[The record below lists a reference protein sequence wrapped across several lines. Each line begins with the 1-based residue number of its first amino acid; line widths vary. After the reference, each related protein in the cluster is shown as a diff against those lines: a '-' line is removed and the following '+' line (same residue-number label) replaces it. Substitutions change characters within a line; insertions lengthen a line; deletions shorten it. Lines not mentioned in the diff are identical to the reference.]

1 MGMHGDEPSNFP
13 FNWSVRF
20 NFRILLAMRQ
30 IHSRARR
37 QSLSGWA
44 LAVLLLGAMLSYSGV
59 CHGQAPSAQPPVPPI
74 PTDKAADPAATSS
87 QIVPTLDHV
96 QPSEFLSAIAPAPVP
111 RGPTDRPRIGLA
123 LGGGGALAMSEI
135 GVLEW
140 FEDHH
145 IPVDV
150 IAGTSM
156 GCMVSALYSS
166 GKTIDQLKAVM
177 NDQVFSSVFSLGTSY
192 KALNY
197 RRREDSRA
205 LPNAIS
211 VGLKHGVSFRNSV
224 LVDQG
229 LNAFLDRQF
238 LAYNDETEFNA
249 LPIPLRCIATDLTD
263 ADFATFTRGSLP
275 DAVRASVSIPGVYR
289 PYRIDGHEFVDG
301 AILQNLPTQ
310 MVHDMQADVVLAV
323 SLPISPVN
331 QNDFDSILG
340 VLQRSFS
347 VAIEGNERRSRD
359 LAAVVITPDLK
370 GYNASDYLKT
380 RELAALGYK
389 AAEAHK
395 DELLKYAVDDKQWSA
410 YIAGRVSR
418 MPGSPGTVLHVHVK
432 APNEGVAR
440 AVQRSFSTIVDK
452 PVDPKAIEAL
462 LDQVRS
468 DGRYDA
474 DYTVGYETKPDTP
487 VPGAPATPF
496 FPNRPVVQVTVS
508 EKRNGP
514 PFLKVGANI
523 IAETSGTTRATLEAI
538 LIDQDLGGYGSE
550 LRANIKV
557 GFLTE
562 LDAEYYRHLAALGQ
576 NTGGLFIAPHGGLL
590 RQPYYIYQNQKQLS
604 ERLLQNAGGG
614 VDIGWSDQRVQELRL
629 GWQAG
634 QVRWETLVGT
644 DAQPNIIGTAQRAR
658 LRYVYDNQDRALVPQ
673 FGFRIES
680 EAAYLYN
687 AVGSPNTPQFIT
699 KITFAHR
706 VTRNIFVMAAE
717 GGTMLNHNV
726 AQPFRFTLGGPLR
739 LSASA
744 IDEYRGTDYFLVE
757 PAMMRRIAQLPRPLG
772 QSVYIG
778 LGYEAGQMR
787 APGMPTITRQDGYI
801 GVVAETPLG
810 IITFAP
816 AIGDDGYRKL
826 VFTLGKLF

>member
-1 MGMHGDEPSNFP
+1 M
-13 FNWSVRF
+13 
-20 NFRILLAMRQ
+20 
-30 IHSRARR
+30 
-37 QSLSGWA
+37 
-44 LAVLLLGAMLSYSGV
+44 
-59 CHGQAPSAQPPVPPI
+59 PP
-74 PTDKAADPAATSS
+74 
-87 QIVPTLDHV
+87 
-96 QPSEFLSAIAPAPVP
+96 
-111 RGPTDRPRIGLA
+111 GPTGRPRIGLA

-166 GKTIDQLKAVM
+166 GKTVDQLKAVM
-177 NDQVFSSVFSLGTSY
+177 NDQVFGSVFSLGTSY

-205 LPNAIS
+205 LPNAIT

-238 LAYNDETEFNA
+238 LAYNDETDFNS
-249 LPIPLRCIATDLTD
+249 LPIPLRCIATDLTE
-263 ADFATFTRGSLP
+263 ADFVTFTRGSIP

-289 PYRIDGHEFVDG
+289 PYRLDGHEFVDG
-301 AILQNLPTQ
+301 AVLQNLPTQ
-310 MVHDMQADVVLAV
+310 TVHDMQADVVLAV
-323 SLPISPVN
+323 SLPIAPVN

-340 VLQRSFS
+340 VVQRSFA
-347 VAIEGNERRSRD
+347 VAIEGNERRSRG
-359 LAAVVITPDLK
+359 LATLVIEPELK
-370 GYNASDYLKT
+370 GYNSSDYLKT
-380 RELAALGYK
+380 PELAALGYK

-410 YIAGRVSR
+410 YIASRVSR
-418 MPGSPGTVLHVHVK
+418 MPGPPGTVLHVHVK
-432 APNEGVAR
+432 APNQQVAQ
-440 AVQRSFSTIVDK
+440 AVQRSFRTIVDK
-452 PVDPKAIEAL
+452 PVDPKSIEAL

-474 DYTVGYETKPDTP
+474 DYTVGYETKPDAP
-487 VPGAPATPF
+487 VPGAPPTPF
-496 FPNRPVVQVTVS
+496 FPNRPVVQITVT

-514 PFLKVGANI
+514 PFLEVGANI
-523 IAETSGTTRATLEAI
+523 VAETSGTTRATLEAV

-550 LRANIKV
+550 LRAHIKV
-557 GFLTE
+557 GFLTD
-562 LDAEYYRHLAALGQ
+562 LNAEYYRHLSSLGQ
-576 NTGGLFIAPHGGLL
+576 NTGGLFIAPQGGLL
-590 RQPYYIYQNQKQLS
+590 RQPYYIYENQKQIS

-614 VDIGWSDQRVQELRL
+614 VDIGWSDQRIQELRL

-634 QVRWETLVGT
+634 QVLWESLVGT
-644 DAQPNIIGTAQRAR
+644 DLQPEISGTMQRAR
-658 LRYVYDNQDRALVPQ
+658 LRYLYDNQDRALVPQ
-673 FGFRIES
+673 FGFRIAA

-687 AVGSPNTPQFIT
+687 AVDSPNTPQFTARLTYSHQIA
-699 KITFAHR
+699 K
-706 VTRNIFVMAAE
+706 NIFLMRAE

-757 PAMMRRIAQLPRPLG
+757 PAILRRIAQLPRPLG
-772 QSVYIG
+772 QSIYIG
-778 LGYEAGQMR
+778 GGYEAGQMR
-787 APGMPTITRQDGYI
+787 APGMPTITRQDGYFGI
-801 GVVAETPLG
+801 VAETPLG